1 MMCPGTVRKGPSYA
15 PGLYFNICQ
24 YAYMV
29 HIIQKY
35 EEAVSRAN
43 KYALPGVT

>member
-29 HIIQKY
+29 QSYKNT
-35 EEAVSRAN
+35 E
-43 KYALPGVT
+43 KP